1 MINYIIKKMFYGSLV
16 LWGVISL
23 VFFLFQVMPGD
34 PARMMLSQREDSKQL
49 EIIKNQY
56 GFDKPIFQ
64 QYFLYL
70 NDISPI
76 SIHDISDEKSYTYL
90 TKTKYNFI
98 SILSFNNRSLVVK
111 FPYLRE
117 SFVKR
122 GKTVN
127 SVISE
132 TFPLTIVLALS
143 SIIFAII
150 IGLILGI
157 VTALHKDTFID
168 RFILFF
174 SVFGMSLPSFFTSI
188 IIAWFFAFILHDI
201 TGLNMT
207 GSLFEVDDYGR
218 GEYIV
223 WKNLILPAITL
234 GIRPLA
240 VVIQLTRNSILDT
253 LNEDF
258 IRTAKAKGLS
268 SFRILFIHALPNAF
282 NPVVTS
288 ASGWLASMLA
298 GAVFI
303 EFIFGWNGLGK
314 EIVYAL
320 NYMDLPV
327 VMGAVLTLS
336 ICFVAITILTD
347 LIYYL
352 LDPKLRV

>member
-1 MINYIIKKMFYGSLV
+1 MFKKIAYKIAYILLV
-16 LWGVISL
+16 IWGVASL
-23 VFFLFQVMPGD
+23 VFVLFAILPGD
-34 PARMMLSQREDSKQL
+34 PSRMMMGQRENEEMRLAIQQK
-49 EIIKNQY
+49 Y
-56 GFDKPIFQ
+56 GFDQPIHK
-64 QYFLYL
+64 QYLYYL
-70 NDISPI
+70 NDLSPV
-76 SIHDISDEKSYTYL
+76 SFHSNNTNDFTN
-90 TKTKYNFI
+90 TKNHMYNIFASFSNSKYDLI
-98 SILSFNNRSLVVK
+98 IK
-111 FPYLRE
+111 APYLRS
-117 SFVKR
+117 SFVRKDISVASIISDTLPNTFILAFAAILIALFF
-122 GKTVN
+122 GLFLGVYSAIYQHKFIDQFL
-127 SVISE
+127 SVIS
-132 TFPLTIVLALS
+132 VL
-143 SIIFAII
+143 
-150 IGLILGI
+150 
-157 VTALHKDTFID
+157 
-168 RFILFF
+168 
-174 SVFGMSLPSFFTSI
+174 GMALPSFFSAI
-188 IIAWFFAFILHDI
+188 IIAWLFGFLWEKY
-201 TGLNMT
+201 TGLSMT

-268 SFRILFIHALPNAF
+268 SFRILFIHALPNAL

>member
-1 MINYIIKKMFYGSLV
+1 MLKKIAYKIAYILLV
-16 LWGVISL
+16 IWGVASL
-23 VFFLFQVMPGD
+23 VFVLFSILPGD
-34 PARMMLSQREDSKQL
+34 PSRMMMGQRENEEMRLAIQQK
-49 EIIKNQY
+49 Y
-56 GFDKPIFQ
+56 GFDQPIHK
-64 QYFLYL
+64 QYLYYL
-70 NDISPI
+70 NDLSPI
-76 SIHDISDEKSYTYL
+76 SLHSNNTNDFTNTNNHLYNIFASFSISESD
-90 TKTKYNFI
+90 
-98 SILSFNNRSLVVK
+98 LVLKV
-111 FPYLRE
+111 PYLRS
-117 SFVKR
+117 SFVRKDISVASIISDTLPNTFILAFAAILIALFF
-122 GKTVN
+122 GLFLGVYSAIHQHKFVDQFL
-127 SVISE
+127 SVIS
-132 TFPLTIVLALS
+132 VL
-143 SIIFAII
+143 
-150 IGLILGI
+150 
-157 VTALHKDTFID
+157 
-168 RFILFF
+168 
-174 SVFGMSLPSFFTSI
+174 GMALPSFFSAI
-188 IIAWFFAFILHDI
+188 IIAWLFGFIWEKH
-201 TGLNMT
+201 TGLSMT

-268 SFRILFIHALPNAF
+268 SFRILFIHALPNAL

>member
-1 MINYIIKKMFYGSLV
+1 MFKKIAYKIAYILLIV
-16 LWGVISL
+16 WGVVSL
-23 VFFLFQVMPGD
+23 IFVLFSILPGD
-34 PARMMLSQREDSKQL
+34 PSRMIMGQRENE
-49 EIIKNQY
+49 EIRLAIQQKY
-56 GFDKPIFQ
+56 GFDQPIYK
-64 QYFLYL
+64 QYIYYL
-70 NDISPI
+70 NDLSLISLHSNNTNDFTNTNNHMYNI
-76 SIHDISDEKSYTYL
+76 FSSFSIY
-90 TKTKYNFI
+90 KYDLLI
-98 SILSFNNRSLVVK
+98 K
-111 FPYLRE
+111 APYLRF
-117 SFVKR
+117 SFVRKDI
-122 GKTVN
+122 
-127 SVISE
+127 SV
-132 TFPLTIVLALS
+132 A
-143 SIIFAII
+143 SIISDT
-150 IGLILGI
+150 LPN
-157 VTALHKDTFID
+157 TFILA
-168 RFILFF
+168 FAGIFVALFF
-174 SVFGMSLPSFFTSI
+174 GLFFGVYSAIYQDKFVDQLLSIISVLGMALPSFFSAI
-188 IIAWFFAFILHDI
+188 IIAWLFGFLWEKH
-201 TGLNMT
+201 TGLSMT

-268 SFRILFIHALPNAF
+268 SFRILFIHALPNAL

-298 GAVFI
+298 GAVFV
-303 EFIFGWNGLGK
+303 EFVFGWNGLGK

-347 LIYYL
+347 FIYYL

>member
-1 MINYIIKKMFYGSLV
+1 MLKKIAYKIAYILLV
-16 LWGVISL
+16 IWGVASL
-23 VFFLFQVMPGD
+23 VFILFSILPGD
-34 PARMMLSQREDSKQL
+34 PSQMMMGQRENEEMRLAIQQK
-49 EIIKNQY
+49 Y
-56 GFDKPIFQ
+56 GFDQPIHK
-64 QYFLYL
+64 QYLYYL
-70 NDISPI
+70 NDLSP
-76 SIHDISDEKSYTYL
+76 
-90 TKTKYNFI
+90 
-98 SILSFNNRSLVVK
+98 LSFHSNNTNDFTNTNNHMYNIFASFSNSKYALLIK
-111 FPYLRE
+111 APYLRS
-117 SFVKR
+117 SFVRLDTSVGSIIYDTLPNTFILAFSAILIALFFGLFLGVYSAMNQYKF
-122 GKTVN
+122 VDN
-127 SVISE
+127 FLSVIS
-132 TFPLTIVLALS
+132 VL
-143 SIIFAII
+143 
-150 IGLILGI
+150 
-157 VTALHKDTFID
+157 
-168 RFILFF
+168 
-174 SVFGMSLPSFFTSI
+174 GMALPSFFSAI
-188 IIAWFFAFILHDI
+188 IISWLFGFHWEKH
-201 TGLNMT
+201 TGLSMT
-207 GSLFEVDDYGR
+207 GSLFDVDDYGR

-223 WKNLILPAITL
+223 WKNLVLPAITL

-253 LNEDF
+253 LNEDY

-268 SFRILFIHALPNAF
+268 SFRILFIHALPNAL

-314 EIVYAL
+314 EIVHAL

>member
-1 MINYIIKKMFYGSLV
+1 
-16 LWGVISL
+16 
-23 VFFLFQVMPGD
+23 
-34 PARMMLSQREDSKQL
+34 MMMGQRENEEMRLAIQQK
-49 EIIKNQY
+49 Y
-56 GFDKPIFQ
+56 GFDQPIHK
-64 QYFLYL
+64 QYLYYL
-70 NDISPI
+70 NDLSPI
-76 SIHDISDEKSYTYL
+76 SLHSNNTNDFTNTNNHMYNIFASFSISKSTL
-90 TKTKYNFI
+90 LIK
-98 SILSFNNRSLVVK
+98 V
-111 FPYLRE
+111 PYLRS
-117 SFVKR
+117 SFVRKDISVASIISDTLPNTFILAFAAIFIALFF
-122 GKTVN
+122 GLLLGVYSAIQQHKFIDQFL
-127 SVISE
+127 SVIS
-132 TFPLTIVLALS
+132 VL
-143 SIIFAII
+143 
-150 IGLILGI
+150 
-157 VTALHKDTFID
+157 
-168 RFILFF
+168 
-174 SVFGMSLPSFFTSI
+174 GMALPSFFSAI
-188 IIAWFFAFILHDI
+188 IIAWLFGFLWEKH
-201 TGLNMT
+201 TGLSMT

-268 SFRILFIHALPNAF
+268 SFRILFIHALPNAL

>member
-1 MINYIIKKMFYGSLV
+1 MFKKVAYKIAYILLV
-16 LWGVISL
+16 IWGVSSL
-23 VFFLFQVMPGD
+23 VFVLFSILPGD
-34 PARMMLSQREDSKQL
+34 PSRMMMGQRENEEMRLAIQHK
-49 EIIKNQY
+49 Y
-56 GFDKPIFQ
+56 GFDQPIYK
-64 QYFLYL
+64 QYFYYL
-70 NDISPI
+70 NDLSPI
-76 SIHDISDEKSYTYL
+76 SLHSNNTNDFTNTKNHMYYIFASFSISEST
-90 TKTKYNFI
+90 
-98 SILSFNNRSLVVK
+98 VVLK
-111 FPYLRE
+111 VPYLRS
-117 SFVKR
+117 SFVRKDISVANIISDTLPNTFILAFAAIFIALFF
-122 GKTVN
+122 GLLLGVYSAIQQHKFIDQFL
-127 SVISE
+127 SVIS
-132 TFPLTIVLALS
+132 VL
-143 SIIFAII
+143 
-150 IGLILGI
+150 
-157 VTALHKDTFID
+157 
-168 RFILFF
+168 
-174 SVFGMSLPSFFTSI
+174 GMAFPSFFSAI
-188 IIAWFFAFILHDI
+188 IIAWLFGFLWEKH
-201 TGLNMT
+201 TGLSMT

-253 LNEDF
+253 LNEDY

-268 SFRILFIHALPNAF
+268 SFRILFIHALPNAL